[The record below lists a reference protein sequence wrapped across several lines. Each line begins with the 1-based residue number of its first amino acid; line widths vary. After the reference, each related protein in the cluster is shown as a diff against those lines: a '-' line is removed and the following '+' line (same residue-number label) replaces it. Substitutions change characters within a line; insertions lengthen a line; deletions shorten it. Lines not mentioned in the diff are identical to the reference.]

1 MGGVF
6 QKQQLLAAACTC
18 ARHDMNY
25 CLPINAFQ
33 IDFKRATGSIQ
44 TFAFSVHAVLTYGLR
59 ATHAA
64 LTCHRASA
72 SPACVAARSS
82 ALIQCRPSE
91 FALHVAAK
99 GAIGVGRHH
108 HVRSCIV
115 EGHSGTSLTLS
126 PQVFVN
132 RDAQSAPP
140 ARASAS
146 HSHAAT
152 RADHPPTLITAPIG
166 PFGIRVSD
174 TQSTTSSS
182 AATPRSASHR
192 GGGNIGQLQLP
203 DDRYRSSTDGITCPL
218 HTCAPSFLPAIIHRL
233 TDAPRAPS
241 PAATMLRRRQLQAA
255 AEGAPRS
262 HQRCPLFSFNA
273 FARVSCVLLIFLPDR
288 PRACQEVSVVHGR
301 SVQNG
306 RHRSGLDAPP
316 RPMTYS
322 QLEYRYIIA
331 NLRSLHLQQCHYT
344 AKRVLHAE
352 AP

>member
-1 MGGVF
+1 M
-6 QKQQLLAAACTC
+6 LAACTR
-18 ARHDMNY
+18 ARHGINHR
-25 CLPINAFQ
+25 LPINAFQ
-33 IDFKRATGSIQ
+33 IDFKRATGSIRS
-44 TFAFSVHAVLTYGLR
+44 FAFTVHPILTYGLHG
-59 ATHAA
+59 THAA

-99 GAIGVGRHH
+99 GAVGVGRHH
-108 HVRSCIV
+108 HVRSRIV
-115 EGHSGTSLTLS
+115 YGHSGASLTLS

-182 AATPRSASHR
+182 AATPRPASHR

-203 DDRYRSSTDGITCPL
+203 DDRYRSSTDGITCPF

-262 HQRCPLFSFNA
+262 YKRCPLFIFNA
-273 FARVSCVLLIFLPDR
+273 FARLSLCFVDFC
-288 PRACQEVSVVHGR
+288 PR
-301 SVQNG
+301 
-306 RHRSGLDAPP
+306 
-316 RPMTYS
+316 
-322 QLEYRYIIA
+322 
-331 NLRSLHLQQCHYT
+331 
-344 AKRVLHAE
+344 
-352 AP
+352 